1 LIDIERAKTRMRSAY
16 IPLVPSGM
24 RPLRLTVDQVD
35 DVARRDR
42 SAADL
47 DPELAER
54 ILHGTYY
61 GRRGRQHSRFSDAL
75 YTQWIER

>member
-1 LIDIERAKTRMRSAY
+1 MRSAY
-16 IPLVPSGM
+16 ISLVPSGM
-24 RPLRLTVDQVD
+24 RPLRLTADQVD
-35 DVARRDR
+35 NVARRDR

-61 GRRGRQHSRFSDAL
+61 GRRGRQDARFSNAL
-75 YTQWIER
+75 YAQWVER

>member
-1 LIDIERAKTRMRSAY
+1 LIDIEGAKITMRSAP
-16 IPLVPSGM
+16 ISLVPSGM
-24 RPLRLTVDQVD
+24 RPPRLTADQVD

-42 SAADL
+42 SVADL

-61 GRRGRQHSRFSDAL
+61 GCRSRQDARFSDAL